1 MQFRPIDV
9 ALMLATLA
17 AVPALAA
24 ENPPRSAA
32 EAGLTAGQYIDDATL
47 TTKVKTAL
55 LSDSLTSLFR
65 ISVTSNQG
73 IVTLNGTVD
82 KAETIEHAIRLAKA
96 VPGVKEVIAQIS
108 LKVNP

>member
-1 MQFRPIDV
+1 MQFRHIDV
-9 ALMLATLA
+9 ALMIAAMA

-24 ENPPRSAA
+24 DNPPRSAA

-55 LSDSLTSLFR
+55 LSDSVTSLFK

-73 IVTLNGTVD
+73 TVTLNGTVD
-82 KAETIEHAIRLAKA
+82 KPETIEHAIKLATA
-96 VPGVKEVIAQIS
+96 VPGVKTVIAQLS
-108 LKVNP
+108 LKVN